1 MDKETREKAAT
12 LIQLE
17 LDGLLSDEQFA
28 ELSSLLKSS
37 LPARRYYARAISL
50 ISLFRSTGTVYSLPQ
65 QSRTESE
72 ELFDSAMWEALL
84 QYEKQ
89 AAPLQIEKTTQ
100 KEEIVT
106 DVRQRK
112 AMLKANRNRIPS
124 SLWVAL
130 ASVAALLLMM
140 VYVYLKP
147 PLGYEV
153 ATVTDCIDLK
163 WSSSRLPEP
172 GTRLIVSPDPIELQ
186 RGVLKIE
193 SDKGVTVLLEAPATF
208 YFASANEIT
217 LTYGRL
223 FATVPAA
230 GSGFTVQTQNSK
242 IIDLGT
248 RFGISAEVGG
258 QTELHMFKGKTLV
271 IAGPAS
277 NPKQTTEVM
286 SGRAVRVDYGGGAIK
301 DIPLREEAF
310 VQYIDSR
317 TDLVWRGRKVINL
330 ADVVGGGNGFGTG
343 IQRIGINPATGQFR
357 QAQAKTMRNNNAY
370 VPVDSNVFVDGVFV
384 PDGSNQQ
391 IVSSARHIF
400 VECPP
405 TSGYYYMDIAYSP
418 AGKVSN
424 DEGIYPLYL
433 NQTNYS
439 AKDNP
444 CIFMHS
450 NTGITFDLQQ
460 YRRRLPETK
469 IVRFQTEFGI
479 SDSAPAVYIAD
490 VWVLI
495 DGQVR
500 YTNAEPMRRGQTVD
514 IDLEITD
521 QDRFLTLMVTDG
533 SVRGLSQDTNA
544 IGSDWGLFGRPFLI
558 MQ

>member
-230 GSGFTVQTQNSK
+230 GWFYRSDTELK
-242 IIDLGT
+242 IIDPGT
-248 RFGISAEVGG
+248 RFGISAEVGDKPNFICSKQNAGLRAG
-258 QTELHMFKGKTLV
+258 QQSQTDHGGHV
-271 IAGPAS
+271 RAGSPCRLWWRCNQGYTFA
-277 NPKQTTEVM
+277 
-286 SGRAVRVDYGGGAIK
+286 RGG
-301 DIPLREEAF
+301 
-310 VQYIDSR
+310 VC
-317 TDLVWRGRKVINL
+317 T
-330 ADVVGGGNGFGTG
+330 
-343 IQRIGINPATGQFR
+343 
-357 QAQAKTMRNNNAY
+357 
-370 VPVDSNVFVDGVFV
+370 
-384 PDGSNQQ
+384 
-391 IVSSARHIF
+391 
-400 VECPP
+400 
-405 TSGYYYMDIAYSP
+405 
-418 AGKVSN
+418 
-424 DEGIYPLYL
+424 IY
-433 NQTNYS
+433 
-439 AKDNP
+439 
-444 CIFMHS
+444 
-450 NTGITFDLQQ
+450 
-460 YRRRLPETK
+460 
-469 IVRFQTEFGI
+469 
-479 SDSAPAVYIAD
+479 
-490 VWVLI
+490 
-495 DGQVR
+495 
-500 YTNAEPMRRGQTVD
+500 
-514 IDLEITD
+514 
-521 QDRFLTLMVTDG
+521 
-533 SVRGLSQDTNA
+533 
-544 IGSDWGLFGRPFLI
+544 
-558 MQ
+558 